1 MAIQLA
7 AAGDILKRS
16 ALSIVDVSLKGG
28 LDASI
33 SGLREALG
41 RL

>member
-1 MAIQLA
+1 MAIQLTA
-7 AAGDILKRS
+7 AADILKCS
-16 ALSIVDVSLKGG
+16 PLSIVDVSLKGG